1 MIHLNKVNDQDP
13 IPTKHRSDKTDERRV
28 YYANESINGTDQ
40 EYFKL
45 RIVHGSAVS
54 AAIAA
59 RQAPTTQYQAANSMP
74 TGRHHCGSQ
83 QALPRFARSVRF

>member
-1 MIHLNKVNDQDP
+1 MTKIQFQLSTEVTKLTKEGFTMPTNQLMEQIMLYDQ
-13 IPTKHRSDKTDERRV
+13 K
-28 YYANESINGTDQ
+28 